1 MYRSLSLSLVLYST
15 IRVKQTG
22 PYNFLSRLGNVSTC
36 MIEHVCVTQSHKFI
50 KALEYYRFL
59 QYFIIAEEV
68 KHAQQRRSQRALLFF
83 FVLF

>member
-1 MYRSLSLSLVLYST
+1 
-15 IRVKQTG
+15 
-22 PYNFLSRLGNVSTC
+22 
-36 MIEHVCVTQSHKFI
+36 MIEHVCVTQSHKLI

-83 FVLF
+83 LFCFEEVVVRVTFVTRLSRRKCAVLSRGSKRCKRHL